1 MDMKAKKELFRLE
14 HDNYVYWVS
23 FHNDLIISSSHDKT
37 TRIWNKSNGEQLHS
51 LMHEGKCET
60 FDINTNGTLIAVA
73 HAEGVSI
80 WSLAN
85 YDKVSELKLSKVT
98 DVRFQ
103 TNDKIIAT
111 LTDGQAHLITTA

>member
-51 LMHEGKCET
+51 LVHGGKCET
-60 FDINTNGTLIAVA
+60 FDMNPNGTLIAVA

-85 YDKVSELKLSKVT
+85 YDKVSELKLNKVT

-111 LTDGQAHLITTA
+111 LTDGHVHLITTV